1 MVSDI
6 FDNRKEL
13 ARLAVQNK
21 LLKEYEQPVYRRLLD
36 GRSGLRVLD
45 VGCNNG
51 SKTADRFTHPGV
63 AKTIGLEYTQK
74 LVDQA
79 RETYGDPWFSFYQ
92 CDVEQPDFPQKLRG
106 WMEENQ
112 VEAFDLIHISLVLMH
127 LAEPGRVLGIL
138 REFLAPEGRVMII
151 EANDTANRLTPDP
164 AGLFQDF
171 MDILMAEPFSG
182 NREFVHTIPKLLEE
196 QGYGCIVQENE
207 TMDAAGN
214 EAWKREAIFDT
225 FFSYL
230 PEDVALLRRQ
240 EPDNPLYA
248 QWEAWL
254 REHYW
259 ALRQRVLT
267 GESAITLGLN
277 IYTAAEGE
285 EALTVQPLTQAD
297 LDQVTALC
305 GQCVGENLY
314 PRSSLAAILNS
325 PDHYFSLLRAPE
337 GKIAGYIYFHLSTL
351 EAAAA
356 EAKLPV
362 EALAPIAPVEQPVVA
377 KFQSIGTAPAYRYRG
392 VARRLVDLALE
403 QARAAGADTAMCL
416 AWVTKG
422 RVPMG
427 GNLLASGFSYL
438 RDAHRVWYDNE
449 NLVCPYCKGRCTCDA
464 AI

>member
-1 MVSDI
+1 M
-6 FDNRKEL
+6 
-13 ARLAVQNK
+13 
-21 LLKEYEQPVYRRLLD
+21 
-36 GRSGLRVLD
+36 
-45 VGCNNG
+45 
-51 SKTADRFTHPGV
+51 PG
-63 AKTIGLEYTQK
+63 
-74 LVDQA
+74 
-79 RETYGDPWFSFYQ
+79 
-92 CDVEQPDFPQKLRG
+92 
-106 WMEENQ
+106 
-112 VEAFDLIHISLVLMH
+112 
-127 LAEPGRVLGIL
+127 
-138 REFLAPEGRVMII
+138 
-151 EANDTANRLTPDP
+151 
-164 AGLFQDF
+164 
-171 MDILMAEPFSG
+171 
-182 NREFVHTIPKLLEE
+182 
-196 QGYGCIVQENE
+196 
-207 TMDAAGN
+207 
-214 EAWKREAIFDT
+214 
-225 FFSYL
+225 
-230 PEDVALLRRQ
+230 LLRRQ

-337 GKIAGYIYFHLSTL
+337 GEIAGYIYFHLSTL

-377 KFQSIGTAPAYRYRG
+377 KFQSIRTAPAYRDRG

-464 AI
+464 AIYYKILKERD